1 MKVKSFAMLL
11 PCGIDVFSGVEFV
24 CCPFSKNTQKGA
36 GSLKLPPLLLSCSK
50 AILKPK
56 QCFPKINTALLLA
69 SNIRELRL
77 LEANAF
83 FLYAERLEEK
93 QSLTSSWPKELK
105 LQPIENEKFD
115 DEDDLDDED
124 EDDYDEEEYEY
135 DDEDDYE
142 DEDYD
147 DEYYDE
153 EFYENE
159 VRKVQL
165 FSTLVPR

>member
-1 MKVKSFAMLL
+1 MH
-11 PCGIDVFSGVEFV
+11 
-24 CCPFSKNTQKGA
+24 
-36 GSLKLPPLLLSCSK
+36 
-50 AILKPK
+50 
-56 QCFPKINTALLLA
+56 
-69 SNIRELRL
+69 
-77 LEANAF
+77 F
-83 FLYAERLEEK
+83 FYAERLEEK

-115 DEDDLDDED
+115 DEDDLDDD

-135 DDEDDYE
+135 DDEDDYD

-159 VRKVQL
+159 VIKVAFICDL
-165 FSTLVPR
+165 FSRSAHFCVNLDVKHLKW

>member
-1 MKVKSFAMLL
+1 MH
-11 PCGIDVFSGVEFV
+11 
-24 CCPFSKNTQKGA
+24 
-36 GSLKLPPLLLSCSK
+36 
-50 AILKPK
+50 
-56 QCFPKINTALLLA
+56 
-69 SNIRELRL
+69 
-77 LEANAF
+77 F
-83 FLYAERLEEK
+83 FYAERLEEK

-159 VRKVQL
+159 VRQVQL
-165 FSTLVPR
+165 LSRSISCRCAAISSDLLRQKAILWVEL

>member
-1 MKVKSFAMLL
+1 M
-11 PCGIDVFSGVEFV
+11 
-24 CCPFSKNTQKGA
+24 
-36 GSLKLPPLLLSCSK
+36 
-50 AILKPK
+50 
-56 QCFPKINTALLLA
+56 
-69 SNIRELRL
+69 
-77 LEANAF
+77 EAKCIF
-83 FLYAERLEEK
+83 FYAERLEEK

-159 VRKVQL
+159 VCKLQL
-165 FSTLVPR
+165 FSTLTYQINVPLQLPNFERKP